1 MDNPKT
7 SKLKLLKKTKS
18 FLIGVSTIVI
28 LFGILFFGHSIIYAQ
43 KVLPHTFVGG
53 LELGGL
59 SKKAATKQLIGVL
72 NSITSIK
79 FQNQDKEWD
88 FKISD
93 IGIIF
98 DPESSIE
105 ESYALGKSGGIGQRL
120 RDQFISL
127 FGSQKYPVH
136 FVIDEK
142 KFLETF
148 DKLVA
153 ADIEDS
159 ELETSL
165 VVENGQP
172 KIIPGKDGQRIDR
185 ANLMKK
191 TKNFL
196 KFPTPNNQ
204 LEIVL
209 TKSEPLVTAERAQ
222 KAKNEATLIVAN
234 ALKLKTTDK
243 EFNVETNLLSAWIT
257 GEVIPETAESS
268 ASKKIYTLMAVVS
281 EDKVNAY
288 VKALAGE
295 INKDPA
301 NARISMVDGAIK
313 ILEGSVTGLTLQE
326 KETTTEIIK
335 KLEARKLG
343 DQNHEVALV
352 VQVTDPEINS
362 DMIDTL
368 GIKELIGKAATDYS
382 TSPENRKHNISVGAN
397 FLSGI
402 IVKNGEEFSALKYL
416 GNVDASQGYLPELV
430 IQDNKLE
437 NQYGGGLCQNA
448 TTLFRAIMDAGLPV
462 TTRQNHSRRVAYY
475 EKAMNIAGVNLTFD
489 KNFANIGSA
498 LVGYDATVFVPQPDL
513 KFTND
518 TGNAV
523 LVQEYTSGNTV
534 YAEIYGTRDSRK
546 PSVSKAEILDTKPLP
561 ETIYH
566 AAPNIPKGTNKIVT
580 KGAAGAKTKFNYTI
594 TYSDGKQVSQDFL
607 SHYRP
612 IPPEIQVGS
621 QEVIPPPTTQ

>member
-7 SKLKLLKKTKS
+7 SKLKLRKKTKS

-43 KVLPHTFVGG
+43 KILPHTFVGNID
-53 LELGGL
+53 LGGL
-59 SKKAATKQLIGVL
+59 SKKAATQKLTEQLD
-72 NSITSIK
+72 SITSIK
-79 FQNQDKEWD
+79 FKNQDKQWD

-98 DPESSIE
+98 DPNTSIDE
-105 ESYALGKSGGIGQRL
+105 AYSLGKTGGVGERFK
-120 RDQFISL
+120 DQIISL
-127 FGSQKYPVH
+127 VGSKRYPIH
-136 FVIDEK
+136 FVMDDSKFID
-142 KFLETF
+142 TF

-153 ADIEDS
+153 SEIEDS

-165 VVENGQP
+165 VIENGQP
-172 KIIPGKDGQRIDR
+172 KIIPGKAGQRIDR
-185 ANLMKK
+185 VDLVKK
-191 TKNFL
+191 TKDFL
-196 KFPTPNNQ
+196 KFPTIGVQ
-204 LEIVL
+204 LSIVL
-209 TKSEPLVTAERAQ
+209 NKSQPLVTLDKAQ
-222 KAKNEATLIVAN
+222 KAKSEASSIIAN
-234 ALKLKTTDK
+234 PLKLKTTDK
-243 EFNVETNLLSAWIT
+243 EFNIDTNLLSAWVT
-257 GEVIPETAESS
+257 GAVIKETSINS
-268 ASKKIYTLMAVVS
+268 ATKKSYILTAIVS

-326 KETTTEIIK
+326 HETTAEIIK

-343 DQNHEVALV
+343 EQNLEVALV

-362 DMIDTL
+362 DMIGTL

-462 TTRQNHSRRVAYY
+462 VNRQNHSRRVAYY
-475 EKAMNIAGVNLTFD
+475 EKAVKVSGVNLTFD

-513 KFTND
+513 KFKND

-534 YAEIYGTRDSRK
+534 YAEIYGTKDNRK

-566 AAPNIPKGTNKIVT
+566 DAPDIPKGTNKIVT
-580 KGAAGAKTKFNYTI
+580 KGAAGAKTKFTYT
-594 TYSDGKQVSQDFL
+594 
-607 SHYRP
+607 
-612 IPPEIQVGS
+612 
-621 QEVIPPPTTQ
+621 

>member
-7 SKLKLLKKTKS
+7 SKLKLRKKTKS

-43 KVLPHTFVGG
+43 KILPHTFVGNID
-53 LELGGL
+53 LGGL
-59 SKKAATKQLIGVL
+59 SKKAATQKLTEQLD
-72 NSITSIK
+72 SITSIK
-79 FQNQDKEWD
+79 FKNQDKQWD

-98 DPESSIE
+98 DPNTSIDE
-105 ESYALGKSGGIGQRL
+105 AYSLGKTGGVGERFK
-120 RDQFISL
+120 DQIISL
-127 FGSQKYPVH
+127 VGSKRYPIH
-136 FVIDEK
+136 FVMDDSKFID
-142 KFLETF
+142 TF

-153 ADIEDS
+153 SEIEDS

-165 VVENGQP
+165 VIENGQP
-172 KIIPGKDGQRIDR
+172 KIIPGKAGQRIDR
-185 ANLMKK
+185 VDLVKK
-191 TKNFL
+191 TKDFL
-196 KFPTPNNQ
+196 KFPTIGVQ
-204 LEIVL
+204 LSIVL
-209 TKSEPLVTAERAQ
+209 NKSQPLVTLDKAQ
-222 KAKNEATLIVAN
+222 KAKSEASSIIAN
-234 ALKLKTTDK
+234 PLKLKTTDK
-243 EFNVETNLLSAWIT
+243 EFNIDTNLLSAWVT
-257 GEVIPETAESS
+257 GAVIKETSINS
-268 ASKKIYTLMAVVS
+268 ATKKSYILTAIVS

-295 INKDPA
+295 INKDP
-301 NARISMVDGAIK
+301 
-313 ILEGSVTGLTLQE
+313 
-326 KETTTEIIK
+326 
-335 KLEARKLG
+335 
-343 DQNHEVALV
+343 
-352 VQVTDPEINS
+352 EINS
-362 DMIDTL
+362 GMIGTL

-462 TTRQNHSRRVAYY
+462 VNRQNHSRRVAYY
-475 EKAMNIAGVNLTFD
+475 EKAVKVSGVNLTFD

-513 KFTND
+513 KFKND

-534 YAEIYGTRDSRK
+534 YAEIYGTKDNRK

-566 AAPNIPKGTNKIVT
+566 DAPDIPKGTNKIVT
-580 KGAAGAKTKFNYTI
+580 KGAAGAKTKFTYTI
-594 TYSDGKQVSQDFL
+594 TYSDGKQVSQDFM
-607 SHYRP
+607 SYYRP

-621 QEVIPPPTTQ
+621 QEVAAPAPVQ